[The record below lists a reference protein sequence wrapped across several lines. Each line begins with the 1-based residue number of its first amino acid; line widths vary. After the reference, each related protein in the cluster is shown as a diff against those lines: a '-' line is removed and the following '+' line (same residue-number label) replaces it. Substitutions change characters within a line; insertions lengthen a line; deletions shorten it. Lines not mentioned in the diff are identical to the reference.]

1 MAVNVYNT
9 SVTNENL
16 SRHEMLA
23 WVNGNLQSQFGK
35 IEELGTGA
43 AYCQFMDMLFPGSVP
58 LKRVKYNSK
67 LEHEYITNFKILQA
81 SFKKMNVD
89 QIIEVDKLTKQKFQ
103 DNFEFLQWFKK
114 FFDANYSGGDYDA
127 FEARGGAQMGN
138 GGARAPVGTRSTGG
152 APRPS
157 PLKQQN
163 GSPVKPPSARNGVAS
178 RPTGPKTST
187 RSPQK
192 PVSNG
197 SAAQIDDLTLQV
209 EEMRLTVEGL
219 ERERDFYFG
228 KLRDIEVIVGQFAEN
243 DADKDM
249 AQKLLDILY
258 ATEDGFAIPEDENGM
273 PAPPEEF

>member
-43 AYCQFMDMLFPGSVP
+43 AYCQFMDMMFPGSVP
-58 LKRVKYNSK
+58 LKRVKFCSK
-67 LEHEYITNFKILQA
+67 LEHEYINNFKILQGA
-81 SFKKMNVD
+81 FKKMSVD
-89 QIIEVDKLTKQKFQ
+89 QVIEVDKLTKQKFQ

-114 FFDANYSGGDYDA
+114 FFDANYSGDEYDA
-127 FEARGGAQMGN
+127 FAARGGAQMGM
-138 GGARAPVGTRSTGG
+138 GGARAPTGSKSTGAG
-152 APRPS
+152 AAR
-157 PLKQQN
+157 PLKPQN
-163 GSPVKPPSARNGVAS
+163 GTNFKAPAARNGVAA
-178 RPTGPKTST
+178 RPTGAKVPS
-187 RSPQK
+187 RSPLK
-192 PVSNG
+192 PANQVST
-197 SAAQIDDLTLQV
+197 AQIDDLTLQV
-209 EEMRLTVEGL
+209 EEMRLNVEGL

-228 KLRDIEVIVGQFAEN
+228 KLRDIEVIVGQFADK

-258 ATEDGFAIPEDENGM
+258 ATEDGFAIPEDENGLG
-273 PAPPEEF
+273 AEEF

>member
-43 AYCQFMDMLFPGSVP
+43 AYCQFMDMLFPGTVP
-58 LKRVKYNSK
+58 LKRVKFNSK

-81 SFKKMNVD
+81 AFKKTNVD
-89 QIIEVDKLTKQKFQ
+89 QVIEVDKLTKQKFQ

-138 GGARAPVGTRSTGG
+138 GGNRAPVGSRSVGG
-152 APRPS
+152 APRP
-157 PLKQQN
+157 LN
-163 GSPVKPPSARNGVAS
+163 
-178 RPTGPKTST
+178 
-187 RSPQK
+187 PQK
-192 PVSNG
+192 PMSNG
-197 SAAQIDDLTLQV
+197 SSAQIDDLTLQV